1 MLMVGEADKN
11 GKYTPEFMFW
21 AWYSLGTLQHHL
33 FLYSAAKQ
41 IPERVGKA
49 KRDVAK
55 FDKIN
60 V

>member
-1 MLMVGEADKN
+1 MLMVGEAEKN
-11 GKYTPEFMFW
+11 GKYTPEFMFC

-41 IPERVGKA
+41 IPKRVGKA